1 MMLGS
6 GCLPTV
12 LWRELPE
19 LVCSQREAVWIL
31 GIGEERKFRV
41 GLVCHFITAP
51 LSCDT
56 LEIGFKVLVEAVVDS
71 PVVVG
76 EDVLPG
82 VMRVE
87 DCLLRACEMIVYHC
101 GDRECLSHL

>member
-6 GCLPTV
+6 DCLPTV
-12 LWRELPE
+12 LG
-19 LVCSQREAVWIL
+19 REAVWIL
-31 GIGEERKFRV
+31 GIGEERKFRI

-56 LEIGFKVLVEAVVDS
+56 LEIGFKVLVEAVVDG
-71 PVVVG
+71 PIVEG
-76 EDVLPG
+76 EDVLPS

-87 DCLLRACEMIVYHC
+87 DCLLRACEMLVYHRWD
-101 GDRECLSHL
+101 GECLSRL